1 MNKKYFQ
8 HQGKVIETN
17 STYPLV
23 MAIALDPR
31 TKYKVGVL
39 RCITHREGDVM
50 IKGYTDRSELHKVT
64 GDTLEHYEIGEKISI
79 KGEEEVIKSLMKP
92 GLDFIGL
99 EDPDIWIDEKTDLLH
114 LYKRNR
120 NKPEDSRYVEWRNQ
134 WKNFYLRSYLQVFL
148 LQGLFLFMIVQPV
161 ILVNLSEKSSFG
173 ALEILGILVWFIG
186 LFFEAVADHQLK
198 VFISDPSNKGQVMD
212 RGLWKYSRHPN
223 YFGEVV
229 MWWGLFLVAL
239 PSPNG
244 LLTIIGPIT
253 ITFLILFVSGVPL
266 LEKKYAGRPNYEEY
280 KRKTSVFIPL
290 PPKS

>member
-1 MNKKYFQ
+1 MNTYLVLAIVLFVYMTLWFVISIFKKR
-8 HQGKVIETN
+8 N
-17 STYPLV
+17 D
-23 MAIALDPR
+23 IADIAWGLGFVLIAWSSFLFGSQDL
-31 TKYKVGVL
+31 KGVL
-39 RCITHREGDVM
+39 VNVLVTVWGLRLA
-50 IKGYTDRSELHKVT
+50 LH
-64 GDTLEHYEIGEKISI
+64 I
-79 KGEEEVIKSLMKP
+79 
-92 GLDFIGL
+92 
-99 EDPDIWIDEKTDLLH
+99 
-114 LYKRNR
+114 YKRNR
-120 NKPEDSRYVEWRNQ
+120 NKPEDSRYVEWRNH

-198 VFISDPSNKGQVMD
+198 VFISDPNNKGKVMD
-212 RGLWKYSRHPN
+212 KGLWKYSRHPN

-239 PSPNG
+239 PSVNG
-244 LLTIIGPIT
+244 LLTIIGPLT

>member
-1 MNKKYFQ
+1 MNTYLVLAIVLFVYMTLWFVISIFKKR
-8 HQGKVIETN
+8 N
-17 STYPLV
+17 D
-23 MAIALDPR
+23 IADIAWGLGFVLIAWSSFLFGSQDL
-31 TKYKVGVL
+31 KGVL
-39 RCITHREGDVM
+39 VNVLVTVWGLRLA
-50 IKGYTDRSELHKVT
+50 LH
-64 GDTLEHYEIGEKISI
+64 I
-79 KGEEEVIKSLMKP
+79 
-92 GLDFIGL
+92 
-99 EDPDIWIDEKTDLLH
+99 
-114 LYKRNR
+114 YKRNR
-120 NKPEDSRYVEWRNQ
+120 NKPEDSRYVEWRNH

-239 PSPNG
+239 PSVNG
-244 LLTIIGPIT
+244 LLTIIGPLT